1 MVLLPPGDHHV
12 RRRIVFLSP
21 HLDDAALSCGGLI
34 CSQALSG
41 TSVLV
46 VSIFAGSPALSSL
59 SPLAAEL
66 HGRWGNTTNPVGA
79 RRQEDRKA
87 MRLLGADCLH
97 LGHLDA
103 IYRAEGE
110 SFLYVIDEELF
121 ASPRPSEAGLLAEIV
136 SELRS
141 LYVGEYATLFAPL
154 AVGNHVDHQLVRH
167 AALALEIPSRSVVFY
182 EDYPYVERPGDLTKA
197 LDTVSPATWKAD
209 VQSLSEECLQTKIKA
224 IAAYRSQLGTLF
236 SGEER
241 MALRVRDYSLT
252 ISPDH
257 QYGERYWRITG
268 DQGSGHLARPVEAM

>member
-1 MVLLPPGDHHV
+1 M
-12 RRRIVFLSP
+12 RSRIVFLSP

-41 TSVLV
+41 TPVLV
-46 VSIFAGSPALSSL
+46 VSVFAGLPALSSL

-66 HGRWGNTTNPVGA
+66 HERWGNTTNPVGA

-87 MRLLGADCLH
+87 MRSLGADCLH
-97 LGHLDA
+97 LGYLDA

-110 SFLYVIDEELF
+110 SFLYVVDEELF
-121 ASPRPSEAGLLAEIV
+121 ASPHPSEAGLLAKIV
-136 SELRS
+136 SELGS
-141 LYVGEYATLFAPL
+141 LHIGEYTTLFAPL
-154 AVGNHVDHQLVRH
+154 AVGNHIDHQLVRD
-167 AALALEIPSRSVVFY
+167 AALALETPSRSVVFY

-197 LDTVSPATWKAD
+197 LDTGSPPTWKAD

-241 MALRVRDYSLT
+241 MALRVRDYALT
-252 ISPDH
+252 VSQDH
-257 QYGERYWRITG
+257 QYAERYWRTTG
-268 DQGSGHLARPVEAM
+268 E

>member
-12 RRRIVFLSP
+12 RRRTVFLSP

-41 TSVLV
+41 TPVLV
-46 VSIFAGSPALSSL
+46 VSVFAGLPAVLSV

-66 HGRWGNTTNPVGA
+66 HERWGNTTNPAGA
-79 RRQEDRKA
+79 RRQEDQRA

-97 LGHLDA
+97 LGYLDA

-110 SFLYVIDEELF
+110 SSLYVADEELF
-121 ASPRPSEAGLLAEIV
+121 ASPRPSEAGLLAKIV
-136 SELRS
+136 SELGS
-141 LYVGEYATLFAPL
+141 LHIGEHTTLFAPL
-154 AVGNHVDHQLVRH
+154 AVGNHVDHQLVRD
-167 AALALEIPSRSVVFY
+167 AALTLEIPSRSVVFY

-197 LDTVSPATWKAD
+197 LDTISPAMWKAD
-209 VQSLSEECLQTKIKA
+209 VPSLSEECLQTKIKA

-236 SGEER
+236 GGEEK
-241 MALRVRDYSLT
+241 MTMRVRDYALT
-252 ISPDH
+252 VSPDN

-268 DQGSGHLARPVEAM
+268 D